1 MGAVAFPGVGRVP
14 RLGVAVG
21 VVLDG
26 AVAAPVAV
34 VVRRARLHGL
44 VSGCCRIVK
53 GKGDRRLA
61 GRGVAAAV
69 VVVVGGGG
77 GGGGGGSTWV
87 GVSVRFSFPRQL
99 RLLHRQGG
107 HERGFGCQTSSPC

>member
-26 AVAAPVAV
+26 PVAASVAV
-34 VVRRARLHGL
+34 VIRRARLHRL

-69 VVVVGGGG
+69 VGGS
-77 GGGGGGSTWV
+77 GGGGGGSGWV
-87 GVSVRFSFPRQL
+87 GVSVRFSFPRRLWLL
-99 RLLHRQGG
+99 RRQGG
-107 HERGFGCQTSSPC
+107 HERGFGCQTSSRC